1 MATTLEVTTKY
12 CNKCENKSYCY
23 KPCPLVLAALYDLP
37 CEQELL
43 QMCKEKEN
51 KNDQQKT

>member
-1 MATTLEVTTKY
+1 MATIFEVKTKY
-12 CNKCENKSYCY
+12 CDKCKNKSYCY
-23 KPCPLVLAALYDLP
+23 KLCPLVLAALYDLP

-43 QMCKEKEN
+43 QMCKEKES

>member
-1 MATTLEVTTKY
+1 MDTPHEVKTKY
-12 CNKCENKSYCY
+12 CDKCKCKSYCY
-23 KPCPLVLAALYDLP
+23 KPCPLVLAALNDLP

-51 KNDQQKT
+51 KDGKIC